1 MKLRKMPHQVHDVE
15 PHHHSST
22 LCLRNHVYILLICF
36 PNYVVVRNIMAA
48 CSIDVFWSEGSVTF
62 LYRTEVVEARLPKS
76 HKFTCCIL
84 FVV

>member
-48 CSIDVFWSEGSVTF
+48 CSIDVFFGVK
-62 LYRTEVVEARLPKS
+62 EVLHFCTAQKS
-76 HKFTCCIL
+76 
-84 FVV
+84 